1 MSPSSNSTNICILC
15 AILGKWLQN
24 CLVKSLIPAVWC
36 ISGRYHKNGKGAWC
50 VGFSALACPL
60 ATDAQYMTVRQAH
73 IGLHGKSPGWPTGPK
88 QTPYQAEDSCSLT
101 LYTLSNS
108 AQSSWAE
115 TLPFQGRPIL
125 QTHILCF
132 FLQVLTEHFNMQRL
146 CEAARPGVG
155 ISLCQQFH
163 VSADSPTERPLSV
176 WKASFSLS
184 HSSDRGL
191 VSAFQCTLCVL
202 PWLAGAPRWARNQP
216 WWVCAILTL
225 VTRQLSVPLGREKE
239 WATSPPGHSSWGVV
253 PA

>member
-24 CLVKSLIPAVWC
+24 CLVKSLIPAGWC

-108 AQSSWAE
+108 AQSSRAE

-125 QTHILCF
+125 QSHILCF
-132 FLQVLTEHFNMQRL
+132 FFYKCLLNTLTCRGCVRL
-146 CEAARPGVG
+146 PGPG
-155 ISLCQQFH
+155 LGF
-163 VSADSPTERPLSV
+163 LSV
-176 WKASFSLS
+176 SNSTSQQTAPLKGLYLCGKLRFHWAAHQTGGWCLPSSA
-184 HSSDRGL
+184 HS
-191 VSAFQCTLCVL
+191 
-202 PWLAGAPRWARNQP
+202 
-216 WWVCAILTL
+216 VCFHD
-225 VTRQLSVPLGREKE
+225 SE
-239 WATSPPGHSSWGVV
+239 
-253 PA
+253 